1 MCEIFTSNEAFNGA
15 NPVQNV
21 MLYDIPGF
29 TKTIIPINNHQLNP
43 QQFSNNHQEH
53 LPNTTTH
60 NGEEFLVMT
69 SNNEQSISSTNSHV
83 NNNFNNNSNQQ
94 VRKIM
99 VEHLVDTTK
108 FIIDSIWMNFPVHS
122 TAQVIPLRVFIQ
134 EILRRS
140 RTSWSTLQTTLFY
153 MVRIKPKIELLWS
166 NSISSDQQTTNDSA
180 TCGRRIF
187 LASLI
192 VASKYLQDRNY
203 SNYAWSKICGL
214 PVQEINSIERR
225 FLMLIEYNLFISEN
239 NFKHWSNLLNS
250 HMMTISGS
258 TENASGVTLKKE
270 ENQNITQFKQM
281 LWMSRPQFAECS
293 VQ

>member
-1 MCEIFTSNEAFNGA
+1 MCEIFTSNEAFNGV
-15 NPVQNV
+15 NTVQNV

-29 TKTIIPINNHQLNP
+29 TKSILPTNNHQPNP
-43 QQFSNNHQEH
+43 QQLSNNPQEY

-60 NGEEFLVMT
+60 NGDQPTL
-69 SNNEQSISSTNSHV
+69 STNFLA
-83 NNNFNNNSNQQ
+83 NNNNQQ
-94 VRKIM
+94 V
-99 VEHLVDTTK
+99 HTTK
-108 FIIDSIWMNFPVHS
+108 FIIDSIWINFPVHS

-153 MVRIKPKIELLWS
+153 MVRVKPQIELLWS
-166 NSISSDQQTTNDSA
+166 NSISSDQRTTNDSA
-180 TCGRRIF
+180 TCGRRMF

-225 FLMLIEYNLFISEN
+225 FLMLIGYNLFISEN

-250 HMMTISGS
+250 HMMAISGS

-281 LWMSRPQFAECS
+281 LWMLRPQSAECS
-293 VQ
+293 VQSVKG